1 MITGCN
7 IIIKNHDDIL
17 YLYRHPDGYP
27 EGAGESLK
35 EFVKGYAKKGSNG
48 PGWRHNV
55 GECAGWLIIHGYKE
69 CADHSMDWKVGAYE
83 LTTRLHCDVE
93 YIYTIDLSERTLS
106 CRETKNGFRDN
117 ATLGS
122 TVACKEF
129 KTVKF

>member
-48 PGWRHNV
+48 PGWRDKRR
-55 GECAGWLIIHGYKE
+55 GMRGWRVTPRLQGMRRSQY
-69 CADHSMDWKVGAYE
+69 DWKVGAYE

-93 YIYTIDLSERTLS
+93 YIYRSLSERTLS
-106 CRETKNGFRDN
+106 VTKPRIVSGIMPHSAARSPARNSKRSN
-117 ATLGS
+117 S
-122 TVACKEF
+122 
-129 KTVKF
+129 